1 MMAYL
6 TRRENFADGSPPPKK
21 PYNALQFKN
30 KTDTLLQGVYGTGKS
45 SNAFL
50 VDLMQKEL
58 NKAVEEGVV
67 TMQEG
72 LEFIKSRKKYY
83 DDYLKE
89 QSKTTDGPIGLPQIE
104 ERTEFYKGA
113 LVTEGPKKGK
123 YKVSFTQQNDYG
135 NPRFKGVQ
143 YGTKKEIEDLIAA
156 RDIAAKKSYDAG
168 VEKAKQIQ
176 IDKKNKLIK
185 DTVNSF
191 IEKGDYE
198 NFKQVIT
205 PAQKKRKLPSGNLRK
220 STGGRVPVNT
230 LNNITTALDAGPD
243 SDLFKELMKVTGKTE
258 QELINFKNN
267 LPIKGKVDVE
277 KRSKAAKES
286 FSEERKTT
294 EEQKAE
300 VERKIQAKRKKRLEK
315 TTGEA
320 KVVKAKNISKKG
332 DFQFHHIKQIGGEAP
347 LTEADIKVIDKVMNG
362 QLAPYNRQLN
372 DIADTISEK
381 ITESFKAMDAKEEN
395 KALKLLEEVDTLNN
409 QAEGIV
415 KSAHDKLPEKFK
427 PLIGYN
433 KVYARTDE
441 YGFPLDDKVRIEPIG
456 GGLQK
461 GERSKPL
468 TEYTRKDAANLQA
481 EIDKQVEKLEKIN
494 QLKKDIPSLKSG
506 DEIEQPEKSKIRNLY
521 DSFNERIK
529 NAGNAYKSIRP
540 GIDAFTT
547 AFPGRADNALAAAID
562 FPMMYM
568 SGAPFSQAAASAGSM
583 FMNNPN
589 IGKAVNIGLE
599 HAALNDEEQFLKNAS
614 KRREGIESILQNI
627 PTRFKESIEQ
637 NKGIEDETEIFV
649 P

>member
-21 PYNALQFKN
+21 PYSAVQFKN
-30 KTDTLLQGVYGTGKS
+30 KADVLLQGVYGTGKS

-58 NKAVEEGVV
+58 DKAVTEGVV
-67 TMQEG
+67 TMEEG

-113 LVTEGPKKGK
+113 LVTDGPKKGQ

-168 VEKAKQIQ
+168 VDKAKQIQ
-176 IDKKNKLIK
+176 IDRKNKLIK

-205 PAQKKRKLPSGNLRK
+205 PAQKKRKLPSGNVRQ

-230 LNNITTALDAGPD
+230 LNNITAALDAGTD
-243 SDLFKELMKVTGKTE
+243 SDLFKELVKVTGKTE

-267 LPIKGKVDVE
+267 LPTKGKVDVE

-300 VERKIQAKRKKRLEK
+300 VERKIQAKRKKRLQT

-372 DIADTISEK
+372 DIADTISQK
-381 ITESFKAMDAKEEN
+381 ITESFEAMRVQNEG
-395 KALKLLEEVDTLNN
+395 KALDLLNEVDTLNT

-415 KSAHDKLPEKFK
+415 KNAHDTLPEKFK

-456 GGLQK
+456 GGLKK

-468 TEYTRKDAANLQA
+468 TEYTRKDAANLQT
-481 EIDKQVEKLEKIN
+481 EIDKQVKKLEKIS

-506 DEIEQPEKSKIRNLY
+506 EEIEQPEKSKIRNMF
-521 DSFNERIK
+521 DSFNQKIK
-529 NAGNAYKSIRP
+529 NAGNAYRSIRP

-547 AFPGRADNALAAAID
+547 MFPGKADNALAAAID

-589 IGKAVNIGLE
+589 IGKMANVALE
-599 HAALNDEEQFLKNAS
+599 QAALSEEEQFLKNAME
-614 KRREGIESILQNI
+614 RRQGLESMLEKIPARFRETIE
-627 PTRFKESIEQ
+627 E
-637 NKGIEDETEIFV
+637 NKGVKDETETYV